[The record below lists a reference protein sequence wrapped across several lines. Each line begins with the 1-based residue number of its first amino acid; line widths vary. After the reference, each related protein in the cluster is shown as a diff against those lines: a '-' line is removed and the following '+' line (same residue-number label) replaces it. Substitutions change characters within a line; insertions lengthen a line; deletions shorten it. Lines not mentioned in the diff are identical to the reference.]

1 MINDVVKVMRTGMEK
16 AIENYKGELVKI
28 RTGRASTAMLD
39 GIKVDY
45 YGTPTVLSQVA
56 SLSCPEPKM
65 LVIQP
70 WEVNL
75 LKEIETAIQ
84 KSDLGINPMNDGK
97 VIRLKIPDLTE
108 ERRKDL
114 AKVVKRIAEECHV
127 AVRMARRDANDKVKN
142 LLKDKKITEDDNKKA
157 GDQIQKVTDEFNV
170 KVDQMTATK
179 EKEIMTL

>member
-1 MINDVVKVMRTGMEK
+1 MTQDLVNQMRTSMTK
-16 AIENYKGELVKI
+16 AVDNYKGELTKI

-65 LVIQP
+65 IVVQP
-70 WEVNL
+70 WETNL
-75 LKEIETAIQ
+75 LKEIESALQ

-114 AKVVKRIAEECHV
+114 VKVVKKIAEECHV
-127 AVRMARRDANDKVKN
+127 AVRMARRDANDKMKG
-142 LLKDKKITEDDNKKA
+142 LLKDKKISEDENKKVL
-157 GDQIQKVTDEFNV
+157 DQIQKVTDEFNG
-170 KVDQMTATK
+170 KVDQMTSAK
-179 EKEIMTL
+179 EKDIMTI

>member
-1 MINDVVKVMRTGMEK
+1 MKTKMDKS
-16 AIENYKGELVKI
+16 IESFKGEITKL

-56 SLSCPEPKM
+56 SLSTPEARL

-75 LKEIETAIQ
+75 LKVIETAIQ

-108 ERRKDL
+108 DRRRDL
-114 AKVVKRIAEECHV
+114 TKVMKKIAEECHV
-127 AVRMARRDANDKVKN
+127 AVRMARRDANDLLKD
-142 LLKDKKITEDDNKKA
+142 LLKDKEITEDDHKKA
-157 GDQIQKVTDEFNV
+157 GEQIQKVTDDYNS
-170 KVDQMTATK
+170 KVDQLCAAK
-179 EKEIMTL
+179 EKDIMTI